1 MNAWAGVT
9 TQIWGPMPP
18 LMANLPSD
26 EKGNA
31 LKLKYCS
38 RPSQVLTELRMVP
51 VRVKRNQTCDMTCF
65 LTKLWIS
72 CF

>member
-1 MNAWAGVT
+1 MGRCHNTDLGAHAT
-9 TQIWGPMPP
+9 FD
-18 LMANLPSD
+18 LPSD

-38 RPSQVLTELRMVP
+38 RPSQVLTESRMVP
-51 VRVKRNQTCDMTCF
+51 VRVKRNQMCDMTCF